1 MATEDYDSR
10 YLQGIEY
17 FNDCEF
23 FEAHEIWEEL
33 WSDSQGPSRKFYQGL
48 IQAAVC
54 LHHFGNGNLHGAR
67 KLYYS
72 CRERYLEQYRP
83 LYLGVDLD
91 RFLEQLEA
99 CCRLILDADADLSQ
113 VEIDAETIPEI
124 HLGCSPGE
132 APAESL

>member
-1 MATEDYDSR
+1 MTTEDYDSR

-33 WSDSQGPSRKFYQGL
+33 WSDCQGPSRKFYQGL

-99 CCRLILDADADLSQ
+99 CCRLILDEDADLSQ

-124 HLGCSPGE
+124 HLRCSPGE
-132 APAESL
+132 APDESL